1 MRGLRGARHS
11 VDAAIYEVG
20 PSYRW
25 ALLRAIERGV
35 AVRLVLDAHRSDG
48 NAATA
53 RALIDAG
60 AQCRVAG
67 VGADAAH
74 GKLLIVDGTVS
85 VGTGNL
91 IWRDAPRD
99 RLLRFPPRGDP
110 LAGTREWW
118 ATARRS
124 SGLRSAAATAFEAHW
139 TAATAPPTS
148 WAVAPES
155 GAPGVGTPTTQVAPK
170 VFCVGSRR
178 MCLVIGGGAVREALA
193 TTLAVAR
200 RRILVTVPYLRP
212 DAPSVRALLDQMS
225 DASSRGVACALL
237 LGAVPD
243 STEARLLAELPF
255 PVRRMDPAA
264 STSGHAKGLVAD
276 GSVLISSANWSDA
289 GLGGNWEAAMHV
301 EHPGA
306 ATYYS
311 AAWRRDWETGLSIE
325 V

>member
-1 MRGLRGARHS
+1 
-11 VDAAIYEVG
+11 V
-20 PSYRW
+20 
-25 ALLRAIERGV
+25 
-35 AVRLVLDAHRSDG
+35 
-48 NAATA
+48 
-53 RALIDAG
+53 
-60 AQCRVAG
+60 
-67 VGADAAH
+67 
-74 GKLLIVDGTVS
+74 
-85 VGTGNL
+85 
-91 IWRDAPRD
+91 
-99 RLLRFPPRGDP
+99 
-110 LAGTREWW
+110 
-118 ATARRS
+118 
-124 SGLRSAAATAFEAHW
+124 
-139 TAATAPPTS
+139 
-148 WAVAPES
+148 
-155 GAPGVGTPTTQVAPK
+155 
-170 VFCVGSRR
+170 
-178 MCLVIGGGAVREALA
+178 
-193 TTLAVAR
+193 
-200 RRILVTVPYLRP
+200 RP